1 LAGLGYSIYV
11 LVLMMKTRL
20 VSVSVKLFV
29 LVVSALLLLSLSI
42 SILSVSRLDQEFS
55 QYQSNKLR
63 QGNAQFETQS
73 KLVREQVRSWL
84 ESFTDLIQLKDQ
96 LNFERAAEALE
107 QQFDALQINHNVEGI
122 WLMSDDLNPIYQS
135 SPLTEQVIASAKNV
149 KEIYAPVHL
158 LSCVQQCQQLVSIPI
173 LNAQGEMAIV
183 TMAISLVDV
192 IYAINQALENQV
204 AIVAFD
210 KSQAVTLAQADII
223 TSSATHLMYALFR
236 LNEPSDLLS
245 TVKKSGLQVDYQ
257 KNSYLINMLPLAS
270 SPMQD
275 FYMAQ
280 VDNVSS
286 FTDKY
291 QTYRMQFILSTLAI
305 FIVLALLVH
314 FVAGPFTKRLLILS
328 DILPLLARKKFD
340 QFRAVQIPQSKIFP
354 DEIDV
359 LINATTD
366 LSYELEQLNIE
377 VTQKTKELENIAMYD
392 LLTGLPNRNMLNF
405 QLRKQLKNK
414 ANNNVSVGILFLDL
428 DDFKKV
434 NDSHGH
440 GEGDKLLVEAANRIN
455 LSVANIGMSCRF
467 GGDEFVVLLN
477 ENTTNVAAE
486 ELARE
491 ILKSFQKPI
500 RVNTAMFYVTCS
512 IGIAMTEGTDIQASE
527 LVSHADIAMYEA
539 KDHGGD
545 RYFVYHGDMFQ
556 RVAHRVMMEGEV
568 KQALAKGQFSLSLQ
582 PLLESKTNKVHG
594 FEALL
599 RWQHPERGMVS
610 PDDFIPLLE
619 NSEHMIELGYWVIR
633 RCFEIYDE
641 MRTAGLS
648 DVIIAINLSAAQF
661 ADINL
666 QRYLED
672 LLDEFQLNAENFELE
687 LTEHTLVKDIDK
699 AIATMDALR
708 LIGFSFAIDDFGTGY
723 SSLAYL
729 KRMPVDVIKID
740 KSFVVGML
748 ENHADF
754 QIIMST
760 IAMVKSLGLTVIAEG
775 VETKAQLRT
784 LTENDCD
791 LIQGYYFSKP
801 IPEVGLID
809 FINREIIDGNW
820 RVRVNSDG

>member
-1 LAGLGYSIYV
+1 
-11 LVLMMKTRL
+11 MKANF
-20 VSVSVKLFV
+20 VSVSVKLFI

-42 SILSVSRLDQEFS
+42 SILSVTRLDQEFS

-63 QGNAQFETQS
+63 QANTQFDTQS
-73 KLVREQVRSWL
+73 RIVRDQMRSWL
-84 ESFTDLIQLKDQ
+84 ESFTDLIQLRKQSD
-96 LNFERAAEALE
+96 FDRAASALE
-107 QQFDALQINHNVEGI
+107 QQFDALQLNYNVEAL
-122 WLMSDDLNPIYQS
+122 WLVSDDLKPIYQS
-135 SPLTEQVIASAKNV
+135 APLTKEVLASVKNV
-149 KEIYAPVHL
+149 SESFSPDNY
-158 LSCVQQCQQLVSIPI
+158 LSCVQQCQQLLSIPI

-183 TMAISLVDV
+183 TLAISLVDV

-210 KSQAVTLAQADII
+210 KSQNVTLAQADII
-223 TSSATHLMYALFR
+223 NSSAKELMHALFN
-236 LNEPSDLLS
+236 LNQPSDLLS
-245 TVKKSGLQVDYQ
+245 KVKEKGLQVEYQ

-270 SPMQD
+270 SPSHN

-286 FTDKY
+286 FTEKY
-291 QTYRMQFILSTLAI
+291 QTYRMQFILSALAI
-305 FIVLALLVH
+305 FIILALLVH

-328 DILPLLARKKFD
+328 DMLPLLARKKFD
-340 QFRAVQIPQSKIFP
+340 QFRAVKIPQSKIFP

-405 QLRKQLKNK
+405 QLRKQLKST
-414 ANNNVSVGILFLDL
+414 AGNNLNIGLLFLDL

-455 LSVANIGMSCRF
+455 LSVTNMGMSCRF
-467 GGDEFVVLLN
+467 GGDEFVILLN
-477 ENTTNVAAE
+477 ENTSSEQAE
-486 ELARE
+486 ELAKG

-500 RVNTAMFYVTCS
+500 KVNGAMFYVTCS
-512 IGIAMTEGTDIQASE
+512 IGIAMTEGSKIQASE

-545 RYFVYHGDMFQ
+545 RYFIYHGDMFQ

-582 PLLESKTNKVHG
+582 PQLVAKTNKVHG

-619 NSEHMIELGYWVIR
+619 NSEHMISLGYWVIR
-633 RCFEIYDE
+633 RCFELYKGMQNI
-641 MRTAGLS
+641 GLS

-661 ADINL
+661 ADVNL
-666 QRYLED
+666 QRYLEA
-672 LLDEFQLNAENFELE
+672 LLKEFNLAAENFELE

-699 AIATMDALR
+699 AIVTMDALR
-708 LIGFSFAIDDFGTGY
+708 LLGFSFAIDDFGTGY

-760 IAMVKSLGLTVIAEG
+760 IAMVKNLGLTVIAEG

-801 IPEVGLID
+801 IPEAGLFD
-809 FINREIIDGNW
+809 FIGREIVDGNW
-820 RVRVNSDG
+820 KVLANSNSIIN

>member
-1 LAGLGYSIYV
+1 
-11 LVLMMKTRL
+11 MKANF

-29 LVVSALLLLSLSI
+29 LVVSALLLLSLAI

-55 QYQSNKLR
+55 EYQSNKLR
-63 QGNAQFETQS
+63 QGNTQFETQS
-73 KLVREQVRSWL
+73 RIVSDQVRSWL
-84 ESFTDLIQLKDQ
+84 ESFTDLIQLKNQ
-96 LNFERAAEALE
+96 LDFDRAARALE
-107 QQFDALQINHNVEGI
+107 QQFDSLQLNYNVEAL
-122 WLMSDDLNPIYQS
+122 WLVSDDFKPIYQS
-135 SPLTEQVIASAKNV
+135 APLTNEVLASVKNV
-149 KEIYAPVHL
+149 SESFSPDNY

-173 LNAQGEMAIV
+173 LNARGEMAIV
-183 TMAISLVDV
+183 TIAISFVDV

-210 KSQAVTLAQADII
+210 KSQDVTLAQADII
-223 TSSATHLMYALFR
+223 NSSAKELMHALFR
-236 LNEPSDLLS
+236 LNQPSDLLS
-245 TVKKSGLQVDYQ
+245 KVKEDGLQVEYQ
-257 KNSYLINMLPLAS
+257 QNSYLINMLPLAS
-270 SPMQD
+270 SPSQN

-286 FTDKY
+286 FTEKY
-291 QTYRMQFILSTLAI
+291 QTYRMQFILSALAI
-305 FIVLALLVH
+305 FIILALLVH

-340 QFRAVQIPQSKIFP
+340 QFRAVKIPQSKIFP

-405 QLRKQLKNK
+405 QLRKQLKST
-414 ANNNVSVGILFLDL
+414 AGNNLNFGLIFLDL

-455 LSVANIGMSCRF
+455 LSVTNMGMSCRF
-467 GGDEFVVLLN
+467 GGDEFVILLN
-477 ENTTNVAAE
+477 ENTSNEQAE
-486 ELARE
+486 DLAKA

-500 RVNTAMFYVTCS
+500 KVNGAMFYVTCS
-512 IGIAMTEGTDIQASE
+512 IGIAMTEGSKIQASE

-545 RYFVYHGDMFQ
+545 RYFIYHGDMFQ

-582 PLLESKTNKVHG
+582 PQLVAKTNKVHG

-599 RWQHPERGMVS
+599 RWQHPERGTVS

-619 NSEHMIELGYWVIR
+619 NSEHMISLGYWVIR
-633 RCFEIYDE
+633 RCFELYVR
-641 MRTAGLS
+641 MRDIGLN

-661 ADINL
+661 TDVNL
-666 QRYLED
+666 QSYLEALLKEFD
-672 LLDEFQLNAENFELE
+672 LDAENFELE

-699 AIATMDALR
+699 AIVTMDALR
-708 LIGFSFAIDDFGTGY
+708 LLGFSFAIDDFGTGY

-760 IAMVKSLGLTVIAEG
+760 IAMVKNLGLTVIAEG

-791 LIQGYYFSKP
+791 LIQGYYFAKP
-801 IPEVGLID
+801 IPEVELFD
-809 FINREIIDGNW
+809 FIGREIVNGNW
-820 RVRVNSDG
+820 KVLANSNTIIN

>member
-1 LAGLGYSIYV
+1 
-11 LVLMMKTRL
+11 MKANF
-20 VSVSVKLFV
+20 VSVSVKLFI

-42 SILSVSRLDQEFS
+42 SILSVTRLDQEFS

-63 QGNAQFETQS
+63 QGNTQFDTQS
-73 KLVREQVRSWL
+73 RIVRDQMRSWL
-84 ESFTDLIQLKDQ
+84 ESFTDLIQLRKQSD
-96 LNFERAAEALE
+96 FERAASALE
-107 QQFDALQINHNVEGI
+107 QQFDALQLNYNVEAL
-122 WLMSDDLNPIYQS
+122 WLISDDLKPIYQS
-135 SPLTEQVIASAKNV
+135 APLTKEVLASVKNV
-149 KEIYAPVHL
+149 SESFSPDNY
-158 LSCVQQCQQLVSIPI
+158 LSCVQQCQQLLSIPI

-183 TMAISLVDV
+183 TIAISLVDV

-210 KSQAVTLAQADII
+210 KSQNVTLAQADII
-223 TSSATHLMYALFR
+223 NSSAKELMHALFN
-236 LNEPSDLLS
+236 LNQPSDLLS
-245 TVKKSGLQVDYQ
+245 KVKEKGLQVEYQ
-257 KNSYLINMLPLAS
+257 QNSYLINMLPLAS
-270 SPMQD
+270 SPSHN
-275 FYMAQ
+275 FYLAQ

-286 FTDKY
+286 FTEKY
-291 QTYRMQFILSTLAI
+291 QTYRMQFILSALAI
-305 FIVLALLVH
+305 FIILALLVH

-340 QFRAVQIPQSKIFP
+340 QFRAVKIPQSKVFP

-405 QLRKQLKNK
+405 QLRKQLKST
-414 ANNNVSVGILFLDL
+414 AGNNLNIGLLFLDL

-455 LSVANIGMSCRF
+455 LSVTDMGMSCRF
-467 GGDEFVVLLN
+467 GGDEFVILLN
-477 ENTTNVAAE
+477 ENTSNEQAKN
-486 ELARE
+486 LAKA

-500 RVNTAMFYVTCS
+500 KVNSAMFYVTCS
-512 IGIAMTEGTDIQASE
+512 IGIAMTEGSKIQASE

-545 RYFVYHGDMFQ
+545 RYFIYHGDMFQ

-582 PLLESKTNKVHG
+582 PQLVAKTNKVHG

-619 NSEHMIELGYWVIR
+619 NSEHMISLGYWVIR
-633 RCFEIYDE
+633 RCFELYKG
-641 MRTAGLS
+641 MRDIGLS

-661 ADINL
+661 TDVNL
-666 QRYLED
+666 QSYLEALLKEFD
-672 LLDEFQLNAENFELE
+672 LAAENFELE

-699 AIATMDALR
+699 AIVTMDALR
-708 LIGFSFAIDDFGTGY
+708 LLGFSFAIDDFGTGY

-760 IAMVKSLGLTVIAEG
+760 IAMVKNLGLTVIAEG

-801 IPEVGLID
+801 IPEAGLFD
-809 FINREIIDGNW
+809 FIGREIVDGNW
-820 RVRVNSDG
+820 KVFANSNTIIN